1 MDLLSNDVLIPTQI
15 NYFMNII
22 EKDELTT
29 SIQHIDKFSKSEIL
43 TCNLDSYKSNGEDE
57 RKTKQ
62 LQTVIFHKQ
71 TW

>member
-1 MDLLSNDVLIPTQI
+1 
-15 NYFMNII
+15 MNII
-22 EKDELTT
+22 EKDELNT

-43 TCNLDSYKSNGEDE
+43 TCNLSSYKSNGENE
-57 RKTKQ
+57 RKAKQ